1 MEIAIYILIF
11 IMGSFIGS
19 FLTLAVYRIPRKE
32 NIIYKHSYCPKCN
45 HKLSVL
51 DLFPIFSYVFL
62 KGRCRYCKEKIR
74 PRYLILEIISGIVFL
89 LLAISFNFDFNNI
102 YVHKIFLFIFTSLY
116 FITLILIAGID
127 KENINIQKSVLIF
140 ALFMQAIYMIY
151 LYVVGKANIYR
162 YIMYLILIVILL
174 IINKRIKKKTNKE
187 KYVINILVLCSYI
200 SSFTNREIFILT
212 VAIGL
217 VFIAISEIKN
227 KKIPIGFYL
236 CMSNIAIVLINN
248 FLVWKG

>member
-102 YVHKIFLFIFTSLY
+102 YVHKIFLFIFTNFCVVKIVCSIPNSNEVSAP
-116 FITLILIAGID
+116 FTHFSILD
-127 KENINIQKSVLIF
+127 V
-140 ALFMQAIYMIY
+140 
-151 LYVVGKANIYR
+151 
-162 YIMYLILIVILL
+162 
-174 IINKRIKKKTNKE
+174 
-187 KYVINILVLCSYI
+187 LVLNRI
-200 SSFTNREIFILT
+200 SRLR
-212 VAIGL
+212 L
-217 VFIAISEIKN
+217 
-227 KKIPIGFYL
+227 
-236 CMSNIAIVLINN
+236 
-248 FLVWKG
+248 

>member
-1 MEIAIYILIF
+1 MEIVVYILIF

-217 VFIAISEIKN
+217 VFIAISAIKN

>member
-187 KYVINILVLCSYI
+187 KYVINILVLCS
-200 SSFTNREIFILT
+200 
-212 VAIGL
+212 
-217 VFIAISEIKN
+217 
-227 KKIPIGFYL
+227 
-236 CMSNIAIVLINN
+236 
-248 FLVWKG
+248 